1 MDKIHTRPDSGGS
14 LQELFHTL
22 FNFLSVAI
30 LVRTQRRRGKASQE
44 GFHGL
49 LVFSG
54 EFPPF
59 FGGKLL
65 TKRSKKFFTPSCF
78 FQPGWDRDPA
88 IVCDDPLRL
97 RES

>member
-1 MDKIHTRPDSGGS
+1 

-22 FNFLSVAI
+22 FNSLSVAI
-30 LVRTQRRRGKASQE
+30 LVRTQRRRVKPLQE

-54 EFPPF
+54 EFPPAF
-59 FGGKLL
+59 VRKLQ
-65 TKRSKKFFTPSCF
+65 TKRSKKFFTPRCF
-78 FQPGWDRDPA
+78 LQPGWDREPA
-88 IVCDDPLRL
+88 IVCDDALRL

>member
-1 MDKIHTRPDSGGS
+1 MDVINSRPDRGES

-30 LVRTQRRRGKASQE
+30 LLRTQRRRGKPLQE
-44 GFHGL
+44 GFHAL

-54 EFPPF
+54 EFPPSL
-59 FGGKLL
+59 GGRLQ

-78 FQPGWDRDPA
+78 FQPG
-88 IVCDDPLRL
+88 
-97 RES
+97 